1 MSVCYTL
8 SCYVSLQGV
17 ASLVCVLHIEL
28 LFVTTRGNL
37 PLQDLNCLTE
47 QYLIPLQS
55 ATFLTS
61 GEIQQ
66 LFGNIQ
72 EIVTFQRQ
80 FLISLEEAIQLEE
93 DFFQT
98 EDPKVFRVGLGQP
111 HFGEFMTHSC

>member
-1 MSVCYTL
+1 MSFIDL
-8 SCYVSLQGV
+8 EFNHE
-17 ASLVCVLHIEL
+17 LHP
-28 LFVTTRGNL
+28 LF
-37 PLQDLNCLTE
+37 LQDLNCLTE

-72 EIVTFQRQ
+72 EIVTFQQQ
-80 FLISLEEAIQLEE
+80 FLISLEEAIQLEG

-98 EDPKVFRVGLGQP
+98 EDPKVFRVGQGHCHHGDAL
-111 HFGEFMTHSC
+111 FFL

>member
-1 MSVCYTL
+1 MVISLPLPLVPPNVLLTFIDLYDL
-8 SCYVSLQGV
+8 ESCS
-17 ASLVCVLHIEL
+17 
-28 LFVTTRGNL
+28 LFV
-37 PLQDLNCLTE
+37 QDLNCLTE

-72 EIVTFQRQ
+72 EIVTFQQQ
-80 FLISLEEAIQLEE
+80 FLISLEEAIQLEG

-98 EDPKVFRVGLGQP
+98 EDPKVFRVG
-111 HFGEFMTHSC
+111 